1 MVHTLRHL
9 QRFLHL
15 KYRTVENHTDK
26 VALLHILNQVTN
38 IEKLFSYDIGEN
50 IEWID
55 VESPA
60 HADRNKDIIEKILLQ
75 MRSGFGSLD

>member
-1 MVHTLRHL
+1 
-9 QRFLHL
+9 
-15 KYRTVENHTDK
+15 
-26 VALLHILNQVTN
+26 LNQVTN
-38 IEKLFSYDIGEN
+38 MEKLFSYDIGEN

-60 HADRNKDIIEKILLQ
+60 YADRNKDIIEKILLQ